1 MSLAEPQ
8 SYESVPNVMTARRL
22 IHALST
28 WLEDQHPSDPKSDP
42 KRLYWVSQQAID
54 ELGGRRHPRV
64 PPQTGQE
71 ELVPHGTSIRKRDPR
86 TTPEGMDDPTGT
98 GTHRTSPRHGRPVR

>member
-28 WLEDQHPSDPKSDP
+28 WLEDQHPSDPRSDP
-42 KRLYWVSQQAID
+42 KRLYWVSQQTID
-54 ELGGRRHPRV
+54 ELGADATHESLLEQAKKNWYHMGPLSYRQVRPTQ
-64 PPQTGQE
+64 P
-71 ELVPHGTSIRKRDPR
+71 DPNFR
-86 TTPEGMDDPTGT
+86 SSG
-98 GTHRTSPRHGRPVR
+98 S